1 MDGHS
6 FKWRETEQPASW
18 WKRKLDVKHSL
29 ILVALITGI
38 TLAAIVMLDMFGV
51 HWASLPAISVLTA
64 SGQG

>member
-6 FKWRETEQPASW
+6 FKWRETTQPASW
-18 WKRKLDVKHSL
+18 WKLDVKHSL